1 MKLITFC
8 LIVSVFTC
16 SQELVGQD
24 RINNNI
30 FNNVEIGSYKYYSVF
45 TNDGSNY
52 HARIISADDKVTLI
66 STPKD
71 NSFFIPTSEI
81 SRIIKKPFY
90 SFGSIGFGIGLAY
103 SGLGT
108 NLDIHIFKGLYITG
122 SIGTLFSAEPFM
134 YNIGGKY
141 ILRPGGH
148 RWLPRVSVY
157 YGKNRVLN
165 YDYIKESFQGLTI
178 GIGQQWALAIRK
190 AWAFDF
196 DIHYVFN
203 QDMQNRIDELID
215 IGYPIDSEWSRF
227 DFSIGLRYC
236 F

>member
-1 MKLITFC
+1 MKFIIYC
-8 LIVSVFTC
+8 LTLSLFSFSTD
-16 SQELVGQD
+16 LVCQD

-30 FNNVEIGSYKYYSVF
+30 FKHVEVGSYKYYSLF
-45 TNDGSNY
+45 TSDGSDY
-52 HARIISADDKVTLI
+52 HARIISADDKMILI

-71 NSFFIPTSEI
+71 DSFFIPTSEI

-90 SFGSIGFGIGLAY
+90 NFGSIGFGIGLAY

-108 NLDIHIFKGLYITG
+108 NLDIHLFKGLYISG
-122 SIGTLFSAEPFM
+122 SVGTLFSAEPFM

-141 ILRPGGH
+141 IFRPGGR
-148 RWLPRVSVY
+148 RWQPRVSVY

-165 YDYIKESFQGLTI
+165 NDYIKESFQGISI
-178 GIGQQWALAIRK
+178 GIGQQWALAITK

-196 DIHYVFN
+196 DLHYVFN
-203 QDMQNRIDELID
+203 QNMQNRIDELIID
-215 IGYPIDSEWSRF
+215 GYPIDSEWSHF
-227 DFSIGLRYC
+227 DVSIGLRYC